1 MEKRYTLPVAIA
13 LVVGTVIGS
22 GVFFKAE
29 AVLKGTGGNLGI
41 GILAFI
47 IMGIVMIIS
56 ACTFGIVAQSHEG
69 VDGLVGFAKASC
81 GKTYSYYVGWFMAV
95 VYYPSLVGV
104 LCWLPARYFGVLIG
118 WEDPTSGPVMTLAIF
133 FMVVTYLMN
142 ALAPK
147 LAGKFQISTT
157 IIKLIPLLL
166 MAVVGTIVGLSN
178 GQINYNFANVVDPSV
193 APLAGLFGGVVSLSF
208 AFEGWICATSIGS
221 ELKDSKRNLPKA
233 LLIGTVIVAVVYVV
247 YYIGLSGAIDSATL
261 MANAQSGAKSAF
273 MNVFGQV
280 GGIAIFAF
288 VSISC
293 WGTCNGLMMAVTRGM
308 YDLAADGENEKLAM
322 FRNIDPTTNMPTNST
337 VFGIFVSGLWLVYF
351 YGANLTA
358 GWFGPFC
365 FDSSELPIITLYA
378 LYIPIYFSLMKRNDL
393 SAFRGKV
400 MPILATLCSLFMV
413 YATIRAYH
421 IKVLFYLII
430 FVVILLIGAFFK
442 SGRKA

>member
-13 LVVGTVIGS
+13 MVVGTVIGS
-22 GVFFKAE
+22 GIFFKAE

-378 LYIPIYFSLMKRNDL
+378 IYIPIYIALLKRKDMPG
-393 SAFRGKV
+393 FQGKV
-400 MPILATLCSLFMV
+400 LPVLATLCSLFMV

-430 FVVILLIGAFFK
+430 FVVILLIGSFFK
-442 SGRKA
+442 GKKKA

>member
-13 LVVGTVIGS
+13 MVVGTVIGS
-22 GVFFKAE
+22 GIFFKAE

-166 MAVVGTIVGLSN
+166 MAIVGTIAGLSN

-378 LYIPIYFSLMKRNDL
+378 LYIPIYFSLMKRDDL

>member
-13 LVVGTVIGS
+13 MVVGTVIGS
-22 GVFFKAE
+22 GIFFKAE

-351 YGANLTA
+351 YGAKLTA

-430 FVVILLIGAFFK
+430 FVVILLIGSFFK
-442 SGRKA
+442 GKKKA

>member
-22 GVFFKAE
+22 GIFFKAE

>member
-13 LVVGTVIGS
+13 MVVGTVIGS
-22 GVFFKAE
+22 GIFFKAE
-29 AVLKGTGGNLGI
+29 AVLKDTGGNLVV

-47 IMGIVMIIS
+47 IMGVVRIIS

-142 ALAPK
+142 ALAPR

-157 IIKLIPLLL
+157 IIKLVPLLL
-166 MAVVGTIVGLSN
+166 MAIVGTIVGLSN

-261 MANAQSGAKSAF
+261 MENAQSGAKSAF
-273 MNVFGQV
+273 MSVFGQV

-430 FVVILLIGAFFK
+430 FVVILVIGSFFK
-442 SGRKA
+442 GKKKA

>member
-13 LVVGTVIGS
+13 MVVGTVIGS
-22 GVFFKAE
+22 GIFFKAE

-118 WEDPTSGPVMTLAIF
+118 WEDPTSGPVMT
-133 FMVVTYLMN
+133 
-142 ALAPK
+142 LAPK

>member
-13 LVVGTVIGS
+13 MVVGTVIGS
-22 GVFFKAE
+22 GIFFKAE

-41 GILAFI
+41 GILAFV

-95 VYYPSLVGV
+95 IYYPSLVGV

-157 IIKLIPLLL
+157 VIKLIPLLL
-166 MAVVGTIVGLSN
+166 MAVVGTVVGLSN
-178 GQINYNFANVVDPSV
+178 GQVSYNFANVVDPSV

-221 ELKDSKRNLPKA
+221 ELKDSKRNLPLA

-247 YYIGLSGAIDSATL
+247 YYIGLSGAIDSAT
-261 MANAQSGAKSAF
+261 MMEGGQAGAKLAF
-273 MNVFGQV
+273 LNIFGQV

-378 LYIPIYFSLMKRNDL
+378 LYIPIYVTLMKRRDL
-393 SAFRGKV
+393 SVFRDKV
-400 MPILATLCSLFMV
+400 MPVLATVCSLFMV
-413 YATIRAYH
+413 YATIRAYGV
-421 IKVLFYLII
+421 KVLFYLIV
-430 FVVILLIGAFFK
+430 FAVIMAVGSFFK
-442 SGRKA
+442 GKKTA

>member
-1 MEKRYTLPVAIA
+1 
-13 LVVGTVIGS
+13 
-22 GVFFKAE
+22 
-29 AVLKGTGGNLGI
+29 
-41 GILAFI
+41 
-47 IMGIVMIIS
+47 MGR
-56 ACTFGIVAQSHEG
+56 CRHH
-69 VDGLVGFAKASC
+69 
-81 GKTYSYYVGWFMAV
+81 
-95 VYYPSLVGV
+95 
-104 LCWLPARYFGVLIG
+104 R
-118 WEDPTSGPVMTLAIF
+118 
-133 FMVVTYLMN
+133 
-142 ALAPK
+142 
-147 LAGKFQISTT
+147 
-157 IIKLIPLLL
+157 
-166 MAVVGTIVGLSN
+166 GLSN

>member
-13 LVVGTVIGS
+13 MVVGTVIGS
-22 GVFFKAE
+22 GIFFKAE

-157 IIKLIPLLL
+157 IIKLIRLLL
-166 MAVVGTIVGLSN
+166 MDDVGSRVGLSN

>member
-13 LVVGTVIGS
+13 MVVGTVIGS
-22 GVFFKAE
+22 GIFFKAE

-166 MAVVGTIVGLSN
+166 MAIVGTIVGLSN

-378 LYIPIYFSLMKRNDL
+378 LYIPIYFSLIKRNDL

>member
-13 LVVGTVIGS
+13 MVVGTVIGS
-22 GVFFKAE
+22 GIFFKAE

-430 FVVILLIGAFFK
+430 FVVIEVIGAFFK

>member
-13 LVVGTVIGS
+13 MVVGTVIGS
-22 GVFFKAE
+22 GIFFKAE

-95 VYYPSLVGV
+95 VYYPALVGV

-365 FDSSELPIITLYA
+365 FDSAELPIITLYA

>member
-13 LVVGTVIGS
+13 MVVGTVIGS
-22 GVFFKAE
+22 GIFFKAE

-166 MAVVGTIVGLSN
+166 MAIVGTIVGLSN

-442 SGRKA
+442 SGKKA